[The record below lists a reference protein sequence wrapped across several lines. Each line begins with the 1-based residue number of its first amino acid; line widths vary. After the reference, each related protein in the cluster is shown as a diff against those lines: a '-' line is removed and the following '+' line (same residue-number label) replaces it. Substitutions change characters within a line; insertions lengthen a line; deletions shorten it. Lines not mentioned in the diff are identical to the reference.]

1 MDRIEGHHP
10 LLDRRISHGA
20 VCVDHAQ
27 TSMKLDGARVVV
39 VGMARSGV
47 AAVEL
52 LVEQKARVIAV
63 DQKPVTDPH
72 LAGLDVV
79 VAPQEEA
86 AFEGADLIVLSPGVP
101 ADLDVVQAARTRGV
115 RVIGDLE
122 LASWFLQGEIIGIT
136 GSNGKTTTT
145 AMTGHI
151 LKSCGISVQVG
162 GNIGTP
168 PASMVRTSRA
178 GQWNVLELSSF
189 QLETTEQFRA
199 HIGAA
204 LNVTPDHL
212 DRHYT
217 FENYADAKARLF
229 TNQRPDDFA
238 VLNADN
244 SVTRGYASRGAAT
257 PVWFSSTKKVDR
269 GAWLDGDRIVLDGD
283 TLMTSA
289 EVPLRGVH
297 NLENTMAAAAMARL
311 AGATNEQIRTAV
323 MTFPGV
329 EHRLEFVR
337 DLDGVA
343 WYNDSKATNVD
354 ATLKALAAF
363 PGGLWVILGGKDKNS
378 DYTPL
383 AGPLKDRARAA
394 LLIGAAAE
402 KIEKQLAGSVPM
414 IHCGTLD
421 RAVRQARERARRGD
435 TVLLAPA
442 CASFDQFENFEHR
455 GREFQ
460 RLVNGLGGS

>member
-1 MDRIEGHHP
+1 
-10 LLDRRISHGA
+10 
-20 VCVDHAQ
+20 
-27 TSMKLDGARVVV
+27 MKVEGARVVV

-52 LVEQKARVIAV
+52 LMEQGARVTAV
-63 DQKPVTDPH
+63 DQ
-72 LAGLDVV
+72 AQ
-79 VAPQEEA
+79 VANPKLVELGVSVLPQDAA
-86 AFEGADLIVLSPGVP
+86 AFEGADLVVLSPGVP
-101 ADLDVVQAARTRGV
+101 ADLEILQSVRGRGIQVV
-115 RVIGDLE
+115 GDLE
-122 LASWFLQGEIIGIT
+122 LASWFLKGEIIGIT

-151 LKSCGISVQVG
+151 LQASGIPVQVG

-168 PASMVRTSRA
+168 PASMVRTSRP

-189 QLETTEQFRA
+189 QLETISEFRA

-217 FENYADAKARLF
+217 FEKYAAAKGRLF
-229 TNQRPDDFA
+229 ENQRTDDFA
-238 VLNADN
+238 VLNADDT
-244 SVTRGYASRGAAT
+244 VTRGYAERAAAN
-257 PVWFSSTKKVDR
+257 PMFFSSTRKVDP
-269 GAWLDGDRIVLDGD
+269 GAWLDGDGIVLDEKR
-283 TLMTSA
+283 LMSA
-289 EVPLRGVH
+289 LEVPLRGVH
-297 NLENTMAAAAMARL
+297 NLENTMAAAIMARL
-311 AGATNEQIRTAV
+311 VGATHEQIRAAV
-323 MTFPGV
+323 MSFPGV

-337 DLDGVA
+337 ELDGVA

-378 DYTPL
+378 DYRPL
-383 AGPLKDRARAA
+383 GAAMKEKARGV
-394 LLIGAAAE
+394 LLIGAAAD
-402 KIEKQLAGSVPM
+402 KIENHLHGTLHGEVSIVK
-414 IHCGTLD
+414 CGTLEG
-421 RAVRQARERARRGD
+421 AVRHAHASAHAGD

-455 GREFQ
+455 GREFK
-460 RLVNGLGGS
+460 RLVRELGSI

>member
-1 MDRIEGHHP
+1 
-10 LLDRRISHGA
+10 
-20 VCVDHAQ
+20 
-27 TSMKLDGARVVV
+27 MKLDGARVVV

-52 LVEQKARVIAV
+52 LLEQKARVSAV
-63 DQKPVTDPH
+63 DEKPVTDRR
-72 LAGLDVV
+72 LGDLGVTVV
-79 VAPQEEA
+79 PQDEA
-86 AFEGADLIVLSPGVP
+86 AFAGADLIVLSPGVP
-101 ADLDVVQAARTRGV
+101 ADLAVVQGARERGI
-115 RVIGDLE
+115 RVVGDLE

-151 LKSCGISVQVG
+151 LQSSGIPAQVG

-168 PASMVRTSRA
+168 PASMVRTSRP
-178 GQWNVLELSSF
+178 GQCNVLELSSF
-189 QLETTEQFRA
+189 QLETTDQFRA

-229 TNQRPDDFA
+229 RNQRAEDFA
-238 VLNADN
+238 VLNAADP
-244 SVTRGYASRGAAT
+244 VTRGYAQRGVGT
-257 PVWFSSTKKVDR
+257 PVWFSSTSKVDR
-269 GAWLDGDRIVLDGD
+269 GAWLDGNRIVLDGD
-283 TLMTSA
+283 TLMLSA

-311 AGATNEQIRTAV
+311 AGASNEQIRAAV
-323 MTFPGV
+323 MNFPGV

-337 DLDGVA
+337 NLDGVA

-354 ATLKALAAF
+354 ATLKAIAAF
-363 PGGLWVILGGKDKNS
+363 DGGLWVILGGKDKNS
-378 DYTPL
+378 DYTTL
-383 AGPLKDRARAA
+383 AGPLKEKARAA
-394 LLIGAAAE
+394 LLSGAAAE
-402 KIEKQLAGSVPM
+402 KIERQLTGAVSM
-414 IHCGTLD
+414 IRCGTMD
-421 RAVRQARERARRGD
+421 RAVQIARESARPGD

-455 GREFQ
+455 GREFK
-460 RLVNGLGGS
+460 RLVHGLGV